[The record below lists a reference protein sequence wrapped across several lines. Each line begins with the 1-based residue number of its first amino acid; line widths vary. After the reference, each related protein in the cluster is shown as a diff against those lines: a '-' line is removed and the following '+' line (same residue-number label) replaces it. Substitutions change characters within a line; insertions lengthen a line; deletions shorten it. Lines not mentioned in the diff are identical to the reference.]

1 MSATREYRPAL
12 DGLRAVAI
20 AGVMAEHLHLR
31 HVPAGGLGV
40 DVFFVLSGYLITGL
54 LVGERSKTGSLNLRA
69 FYIRR
74 VARLYPA
81 LLAVLVI
88 GGMLVVADLGASA
101 GPVTRGGLIAGTY
114 LTDVATY
121 THSSVWAIWGF
132 TWSLAIE
139 EHFYLIWPAVMLMVV
154 KRRWSLR
161 ATAIVCAAVALVA
174 GEITA
179 KSGGAG
185 PATAYFQPQTHAFG
199 LLAGCALAVTT
210 TPRWTRHLSLPA
222 LVGIFA
228 FMCVG
233 PSAVHATYLRLS
245 VPAICVLTVVVLAGL
260 EHEAIIGSALA
271 WVPIRRVGV
280 ISYGLYLYHQVLFSE
295 VNKHV
300 GGGRPLHIVA
310 GVLVAIA
317 VAEIS
322 YRFYESPI
330 RGYGRRL
337 GRRVEG
343 EEEAAVS
350 R

>member
-12 DGLRAVAI
+12 DGLRALAI
-20 AGVMAEHLHLR
+20 AGVMAEHLHLT

-54 LVGERSKTGSLNLRA
+54 LVAERSKTGSLNLRA
-69 FYIRR
+69 FYLRR

-88 GGMLVVADLGASA
+88 GGVLVVADLGGSA
-101 GPVTRGGLIAGTY
+101 GPVTRGGLIAGAY
-114 LTDVATY
+114 LTDLATY
-121 THSSVWAIWGF
+121 THSTVWAIWGF

-139 EHFYLIWPAVMLMVV
+139 EHFYLIWPAIIFVV
-154 KRRWSLR
+154 SRSGKSLR
-161 ATAIVCAAVALVA
+161 GVAIACGIVALII

-185 PATAYFQPQTHAFG
+185 PAPAYFQPQTHAFG
-199 LLAGCALAVTT
+199 LLLGCALALTAV
-210 TPRWTRHLSLPA
+210 PSWTKRLPLPA
-222 LVGIFA
+222 LAGIVA
-228 FMCVG
+228 LMCFG
-233 PSAVHATYLRLS
+233 PSATHASYLRVS
-245 VPAICVLTVVVLAGL
+245 VPVVAVLTAAVLAGL
-260 EHEAIIGSALA
+260 EHQPPVGKVLGWA
-271 WVPIRRVGV
+271 PIRRVGV

-295 VNKHV
+295 VNTHV
-300 GGGRPLHIVA
+300 HGGRLVHIVV
-310 GVLVAIA
+310 GVLVALA

-330 RGYGRRL
+330 RSYGRRL
-337 GRRVEG
+337 GKRVDSAEP
-343 EEEAAVS
+343 AAVS